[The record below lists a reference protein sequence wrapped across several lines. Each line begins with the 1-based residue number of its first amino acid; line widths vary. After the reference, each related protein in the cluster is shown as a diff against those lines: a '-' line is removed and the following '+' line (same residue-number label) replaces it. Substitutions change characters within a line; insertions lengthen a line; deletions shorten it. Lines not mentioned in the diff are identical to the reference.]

1 MGANSKIE
9 WTHHTFNPW
18 IGCTKVSEGCK
29 FCYAEM
35 LMDNRLGQAKWG
47 PKGTRK
53 VTSDANWAKPLQWDR
68 DAQAE
73 GVRKRVFCA
82 SLADVFEGPETMP
95 ESEFEMVELARA
107 RLWSLIDRTPH
118 LDWLILT
125 KRPENVMMFKPVSWW
140 PRFPSNVWL
149 GTSVENKEAADQR
162 IPHLLRCPAAVRF
175 LSVEPM
181 LGPVDIR
188 PYTSD
193 WERPHLE
200 AYLHGG
206 IDWVIAGGESGPNAR
221 PMNPD
226 WARSLRDQCVE
237 AGVPFHFK
245 QWGNHVPVDD
255 PRGLRVGDLHY
266 WDGSKFILGADVVRE
281 VHMHNVGKKAAGRL
295 LDGRT
300 WDEFPEVSI

>member
-29 FCYAEM
+29 FCYAET

-68 DAQAE
+68 DANAE

-95 ESEFEMVELARA
+95 ESEFEKVGMTRN

-125 KRPENVMMFKPVSWW
+125 KRPENVMVFKPVSWW

-149 GTSVENKEAADQR
+149 GTSVESGYGSILERVHELKK
-162 IPHLLRCPAAVRF
+162 CPAAVRF
-175 LSVEPM
+175 LSIEP
-181 LGPVDIR
+181 LIGPL
-188 PYTSD
+188 P
-193 WERPHLE
+193 ELN
-200 AYLHGG
+200 LNG
-206 IDWVIAGGESGPNAR
+206 IDWVIVGGESGPNAR
-221 PMNPD
+221 PMRPD
-226 WARSLRDQCVE
+226 WARSLRDQCV
-237 AGVPFHFK
+237 AAAVPYFFK
-245 QWGNHVPVDD
+245 QWGEFEYHRPGQSRN
-255 PRGLRVGDLHY
+255 GDL
-266 WDGSKFILGADVVRE
+266 VVWPYGDTHLIAGDEFPTSDYAVVARR
-281 VHMHNVGKKAAGRL
+281 VGKKAAGRL

-300 WDEFPEVSI
+300 WDEFPEERK